1 MWHASNCESNCKK
14 LMTGKQRIVKFDPFQ
29 RRGLGEQSLKKKEK
43 KILLSNKGLP
53 TNDKSSV

>member
-1 MWHASNCESNCKK
+1 
-14 LMTGKQRIVKFDPFQ
+14 MTGKQRIVKFDPFQ
-29 RRGLGEQSLKKKEK
+29 RRGLGEQSLKKKRKEK